1 MTLFNTKRMPRDV
14 CPCQALGLLQAAVF
28 DRQPAEGRV
37 CYPVCQFRCLLA
49 ETGSGMH
56 VLGKG
61 LLVIDEAGQIEMLI
75 SI

>member
-1 MTLFNTKRMPRDV
+1 MFALVRSCSKQPSSTDSPKRGGS
-14 CPCQALGLLQAAVF
+14 A
-28 DRQPAEGRV
+28 RV

-61 LLVIDEAGQIEMLI
+61 LLVIDEAGQIQMLI
-75 SI
+75 SM